1 MQEPERIWHYVAPS
15 DLHGQGVFARYD
27 IPAGTVIMEYKGKRI
42 SPEQADEQPSADP
55 DNPYHTFFFAL
66 SSGDIIDGAQ
76 QGNEARWI
84 NHSCEPNCEGHENEA
99 GDQVFII
106 AKRDISADEELLYDY
121 ALTIDE
127 PITDELIA
135 NYTCWC
141 GSPTCRGTML
151 DIDPEKSPAA
161 AQSPEPPG
169 NAPASVIARLRP
181 YIRQEVRRQVRRQW
195 RQKLRRLRHNRR
207 NH

>member
-106 AKRDISADEELLYDY
+106 AKRDKTGRASCRVSATAKASRA
-121 ALTIDE
+121 ALRGSVVE
-127 PITDELIA
+127 PE
-135 NYTCWC
+135 
-141 GSPTCRGTML
+141 
-151 DIDPEKSPAA
+151 
-161 AQSPEPPG
+161 
-169 NAPASVIARLRP
+169 
-181 YIRQEVRRQVRRQW
+181 
-195 RQKLRRLRHNRR
+195 
-207 NH
+207 